1 MKRETTPRF
10 LLATCSRAAFIQY
23 VSDIAREQ
31 PAFWQN
37 YKFMNPATKK
47 IEPKQM
53 YCERLNEI
61 MVCGGDYKEDVC
73 RGAKYRGELRRREF
87 HQRRGICMA
96 KATFICLIIATAI
109 IGINV
114 TVSAQDVDLGK
125 TAYLSSCAPCHGADA
140 RGPGTLAIIFKLQPP
155 DLTTLAKRNDGE
167 FPARAANEIIDG
179 LRFVEAHGTRDMPI
193 WGFDVMVKSRIT
205 AIVDYLRRIQ
215 EK

>member
-1 MKRETTPRF
+1 
-10 LLATCSRAAFIQY
+10 
-23 VSDIAREQ
+23 
-31 PAFWQN
+31 
-37 YKFMNPATKK
+37 
-47 IEPKQM
+47 
-53 YCERLNEI
+53 
-61 MVCGGDYKEDVC
+61 
-73 RGAKYRGELRRREF
+73 
-87 HQRRGICMA
+87 MA
-96 KATFICLIIATAI
+96 KATLMCLVIATAI
-109 IGINV
+109 FGINV
-114 TVSAQDVDLGK
+114 PGSAQDVEPGK